1 MMPTR
6 CPSSTTGRCG
16 VPEESISSVAAVR
29 AVLGCTLTCSR
40 AMTSSFDRGHRR
52 THRLAD
58 DCRTAQLT
66 SRRVPGLIHHR
77 SSRCGRSGA
86 TRASPMLTGIRLR
99 DPVTVLVGY
108 GPPPPD
114 ACRVPS
120 QRQGCEQGRRHTAG
134 ERRGGSDGG
143 VCDPAAGSWP
153 GRCGSR
159 AGCQGRRDRGAAPSV
174 DGAGRQVA
182 RPRYAPQDRTVLAI
196 LARLLARDQR
206 AVFVVTPATLLR

>member
-16 VPEESISSVAAVR
+16 MPEESISSVAAVR

-86 TRASPMLTGIRLR
+86 ASRRAPPRCSPEFASATPSQYSWATARRRRMPVGCHLSARAVSRGDGIRQASVVVVRTVAFVILR
-99 DPVTVLVGY
+99 RVLGLVGV
-108 GPPPPD
+108 GPAPD
-114 ACRVPS
+114 AKDVEIAVLRHQSMVL
-120 QRQGCEQGRRHTAG
+120 GGR
-134 ERRGGSDGG
+134 S
-143 VCDPAAGSWP
+143 P
-153 GRCGSR
+153 GRATPR
-159 AGCQGRRDRGAAPSV
+159 RIGRCWPSWRGYWR
-174 DGAGRQVA
+174 GTTGQ
-182 RPRYAPQDRTVLAI
+182 
-196 LARLLARDQR
+196 
-206 AVFVVTPATLLR
+206 